1 MNSQALTGSGPRQPS
16 IAHAILAGL
25 CASLVGI
32 GLARFAYTPLIP
44 SLIEAHWFAAN
55 DVIYLGA
62 ANLIGYLA
70 GALGT
75 RQLTRW
81 MSARQTLRLMMVL
94 ASVAFIACSVPL
106 SLVWFFA
113 WRFVSGVAG
122 ASIMVLAATTIL
134 PFVPSARK
142 GLAGGAIFLGLGL
155 GIAAS
160 GTLVPLLLDLGLHQT
175 WIGLGLVSLLLTAV
189 SWAGWPNSV
198 VAAAPNSEAGPT
210 QSSAALKL
218 VYLQYALIAVG
229 FVPGMVF
236 MVDYVARGLGWG
248 THSAGTFWV
257 IYGVGAIIGPIGYGL
272 LADRIGY
279 GAVIRLALGI
289 QAVAV
294 IPLVLGHSAL
304 TIAPAV
310 LVIGTFAAGIVP
322 MVLGRV
328 QHLLPADLP
337 AQRSAWS
344 RATTVFALFQALAG
358 YGFSYLFSLSKGD
371 HRVLFMVGAGA
382 FVLALAAE
390 LGLLAFNRT
399 STKTSREQGATRQ
412 T

>member
-1 MNSQALTGSGPRQPS
+1 MNTHTAAELDFRQPS
-16 IAHAILAGL
+16 ITHAIIAGL

-62 ANLIGYLA
+62 ANLVGYLA

-75 RQLTRW
+75 RQLARW
-81 MSARQTLRLMMVL
+81 MTPRQTLRLMMLL

-106 SLVWFFA
+106 SMAWFFA
-113 WRFVSGVAG
+113 WRFISGVAG

-142 GLAGGAIFLGLGL
+142 GLASGAIFLGLGL
-155 GIAAS
+155 GVAAS
-160 GTLVPLLLDLGLHQT
+160 GTLVPVLLGLGLRDT
-175 WIGLGLVSLLLTAV
+175 WIGLGLVSLALTAV
-189 SWAGWPNSV
+189 SWAGWPDSPV
-198 VAAAPNSEAGPT
+198 TAAPPAEGSSGKA
-210 QSSAALKL
+210 SAAMKL

-248 THSAGTFWV
+248 THSAGMFWV
-257 IYGVGAIIGPIGYGL
+257 IYGVGAIIGPIGYGA
-272 LADRIGY
+272 LADRIGFV
-279 GAVIRLALGI
+279 AVIRLALVI

-294 IPLVLGHSAL
+294 IPLVLGQNAW

-328 QHLLPADLP
+328 QHLLPADLN
-337 AQRSAWS
+337 AQRAAWS
-344 RATTVFALFQALAG
+344 RATTVFALFQALSG
-358 YGFSYLFSLSKGD
+358 YGFSYLFSLSNGA
-371 HRVLFMVGAGA
+371 HRLLFMVGAGA
-382 FVLALAAE
+382 LVLALIAE
-390 LGLLAFNRT
+390 LALLAF
-399 STKTSREQGATRQ
+399 SRVSGKGAVLQGATR
-412 T
+412 